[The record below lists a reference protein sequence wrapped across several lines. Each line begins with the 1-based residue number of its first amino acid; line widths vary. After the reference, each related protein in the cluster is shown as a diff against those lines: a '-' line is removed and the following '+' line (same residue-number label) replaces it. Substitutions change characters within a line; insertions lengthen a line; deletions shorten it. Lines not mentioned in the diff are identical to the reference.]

1 MFSLFKNACVYSL
14 RSPDVIDLEKLNE
27 QLAAYA
33 FTPCAAADM
42 ARTGWRP
49 ITEESDKYFHA
60 AGGYVLLVVR
70 HEKKIIPAE
79 AINTKLMAKV
89 DQLEQNQGRKL
100 KKAEKDSLKEEILHT
115 LIPRAFVRSS
125 FTQIWIDLKTNRI
138 VVDTASA
145 KRAENALALL
155 RKSIGSLP
163 VMPVCCEN
171 PAEVVLTEWL
181 KQQAAPSPFILEDI
195 TSAKIESI
203 LESGASATFR
213 KEPVGS
219 ETLETSVA
227 DGRLVTSLE
236 VSYEKSFR
244 TKVAL
249 THDFT
254 IKKIVYSDIFIEAN
268 DDLACEE
275 GENQALARKEADFI
289 LMCDELAALI
299 TSMLTAFGGEVA
311 TA

>member
-1 MFSLFKNACVYSL
+1 MFSFFKNACVYSL
-14 RSPDVIDLEKLNE
+14 RRPDVIDLEKLNE

-33 FTPCAAADM
+33 FTPCASSDM

-49 ITEESDKYFHA
+49 ITDGGDKYFHA
-60 AGGYVLLVVR
+60 AGGYALLVVR
-70 HEKKIIPAE
+70 NEKKIIPAE

-89 DQLEQNQGRKL
+89 DQLEQSQGRKL

-155 RKSIGSLP
+155 RKSVGSLP

-181 KQQAAPSPFILEDI
+181 KQQGAPSPFILEDI
-195 TSAKIESI
+195 TSAKVESI
-203 LESGASATFR
+203 LETGASATFR

-219 ETLETSVA
+219 EPLETSVA
-227 DGRLVTSLE
+227 DGRVVTSLE
-236 VSYEKSFR
+236 VSFENSFR

-254 IKKIVYSDIFIEAN
+254 IKKITYSDIFIEAN
-268 DDLACEE
+268 DDIACEE
-275 GENQALARKEADFI
+275 EENQALVRKEADFI

-299 TSMLTAFGGEVA
+299 TSMLIAFGGEVA